1 MDPMM
6 IAALMQMANSTGFGL
21 GAGQGMGAIPGPV
34 GGFFAGRKAKKDKSK
49 AQKRFKRALGAT
61 ESIQGR
67 GLQQQEA
74 LSRKATAQQLA
85 GYDKARNEAS
95 RLGRTAKREALD
107 RGTQLEARASQNLAN
122 RGLGST
128 TAGANLSR
136 GISSDTSRTLGGIDE
151 GLAGMFG
158 DLALGRSGVEAQGTQ
173 NLAGIAGAQTDLQ
186 SQLAQMGLLGGATL
200 GSLGSFDPGS
210 WNNPGAGAM
219 DAGNQALG
227 SFLGGMG
234 GGQGGNQQLMQ
245 MLQQLFSQ
253 GPMTNGASGGFNY
266 PGTFV
271 GSAT

>member
-1 MDPMM
+1 MDPSMM
-6 IAALMQMANSTGFGL
+6 MALAQLGQGFGAALGTGGSSAWGDAFSPSVL
-21 GAGQGMGAIPGPV
+21 GGYLKGRGAK
-34 GGFFAGRKAKKDKSK
+34 KAKHK
-49 AQKRFKRALGAT
+49 AQKRFKRALSAT

-200 GSLGSFDPGS
+200 GSIGNFDPGS
-210 WNNPGAGAM
+210 WTPGYSQNNSEAF
-219 DAGNQALG
+219 G
-227 SFLGGMG
+227 SLLGGMGGMGG

-253 GPMTNGASGGFNY
+253 GGGM
-266 PGTFV
+266 G
-271 GSAT
+271 G